1 MCVSGLMAEREVEP
15 SGSDRGGTGSSLY
28 GATDSAAS
36 SGRADD
42 DSLTPAG
49 GGDGSRGS
57 VDGGRR
63 DGDGSGGSATDLEAE
78 GGDLEAGINGA
89 TAAAVAVAA
98 AAGTQDGEAEGS
110 GNKGKKGKKQKKA
123 KKPQMKDDI
132 KTSMASERTFFKW
145 IWTGFHIGG
154 VGTFILGFFSSDGGY
169 WRLSLV
175 AFAWLVAF
183 GGIFY
188 GLAQFYRRRAALREG
203 RLEPE
208 AWENP
213 HAPAIVVAMF
223 TVVISSVLVFAVATS

>member
-1 MCVSGLMAEREVEP
+1 MRPPG
-15 SGSDRGGTGSSLY
+15 
-28 GATDSAAS
+28 
-36 SGRADD
+36 
-42 DSLTPAG
+42 
-49 GGDGSRGS
+49 
-57 VDGGRR
+57 
-63 DGDGSGGSATDLEAE
+63 
-78 GGDLEAGINGA
+78 AGI
-89 TAAAVAVAA
+89 AAVAIILSLVIFPPLLSSLSFPPPALPPPFPPSA
-98 AAGTQDGEAEGS
+98 PFQ
-110 GNKGKKGKKQKKA
+110 
-123 KKPQMKDDI
+123 
-132 KTSMASERTFFKW
+132 W

>member
-1 MCVSGLMAEREVEP
+1 MGCPWDYLSLAAPPFPFSCRWLSLCP
-15 SGSDRGGTGSSLY
+15 PPSSL
-28 GATDSAAS
+28 TSPPPPP
-36 SGRADD
+36 R
-42 DSLTPAG
+42 
-49 GGDGSRGS
+49 SRPRPRP
-57 VDGGRR
+57 RR
-63 DGDGSGGSATDLEAE
+63 H
-78 GGDLEAGINGA
+78 
-89 TAAAVAVAA
+89 
-98 AAGTQDGEAEGS
+98 
-110 GNKGKKGKKQKKA
+110 
-123 KKPQMKDDI
+123 PQ
-132 KTSMASERTFFKW
+132 W

-154 VGTFILGFFSSDGGY
+154 VGTFILGFFSSDSGY

-223 TVVISSVLVFAVATS
+223 TVVISSVLVFAVATA

>member
-57 VDGGRR
+57 VDGCRR

-89 TAAAVAVAA
+89 TAAAAAVAA
-98 AAGTQDGEAEGS
+98 AAGTQDEEAEGS
-110 GNKGKKGKKQKKA
+110 GKKGKKGKKQKKA

-132 KTSMASERTFFKW
+132 KTSMASERTFFKVCLSCRQSPW
-145 IWTGFHIGG
+145 GG
-154 VGTFILGFFSSDGGY
+154 GRGGDGGGRCKRGCV
-169 WRLSLV
+169 WGIACPRCRHGRARLPLRPCI
-175 AFAWLVAF
+175 AWLL
-183 GGIFY
+183 G
-188 GLAQFYRRRAALREG
+188 ALQRV
-203 RLEPE
+203 RL
-208 AWENP
+208 
-213 HAPAIVVAMF
+213 
-223 TVVISSVLVFAVATS
+223 TLCGTC